1 MLSIFWMDTNYSLI
15 ETVNTVSNNKV
26 TVVKIEDQYVM
37 CTTSHIDPINML
49 KVCKSTEA
57 SVGPLK
63 KSWFIKVNLIKIWL
77 GLR

>member
-1 MLSIFWMDTNYSLI
+1 MFPTQFFIPYRDAFFWMDTNYSLI

-57 SVGPLK
+57 SDGPLK
-63 KSWFIKVNLIKIWL
+63 KLVY
-77 GLR
+77 